1 MKKAFIFITEMAVLT
16 AFLISPGCSPRV
28 IPPAQRDTV
37 IQVRTEIIERLR
49 ADTVY
54 IRRPMDSLVVVT
66 RDTSSRLVTSL
77 AISEASITAGLLHH
91 SLWTNP
97 DALVDTVEVLLRD
110 TLILRDSIFT
120 ASSQEPIIVPAELS
134 KWQQFVQNLGTG
146 TLVLLAMGLVYLAV
160 RIFSKI
166 SIKKL

>member
-1 MKKAFIFITEMAVLT
+1 MKKAFIFIAEIAVLT
-16 AFLISPGCSPRV
+16 AFLISPGCSPKV

-37 IQVRTEIIERLR
+37 IQVRTETIERLR
-49 ADTVY
+49 TDTVY
-54 IRRPMDSLVVVT
+54 IKRPMDSLAVVT

-77 AISEASITAGLLHH
+77 AISEASIAEGLLYHG
-91 SLWTNP
+91 LWTNP
-97 DALVDTVEVLLRD
+97 DALVDTVEVSLRD

-134 KWQQFVQNLGTG
+134 KWQRFMQNLGTG
-146 TLVLLAMGLVYLAV
+146 TLVLLAIGLVYLAV
-160 RIFSKI
+160 RIFFKI